1 MRASFVGFAFV
12 QTAGNKPP
20 FDEENR
26 ESPPSLRERR
36 SATVPIMPAV
46 ASGTRPA
53 LVAGSSPF
61 HAKGLVFQGARE
73 ILDKTVRGGT
83 TSVLAAISRED
94 GSLARYLEGPFA
106 AGSWYDA
113 LPLVPLFAT
122 AARLRGVTPGKL
134 TRELGAH
141 LARRDLRGVYRAILQ
156 AGSLDAVAL
165 RLPELT
171 VRYFDFGDVQIS
183 RSGAQTT
190 VAKRTGIP
198 DLLVPF
204 VASFV
209 EGFTPS
215 ALALVGAVDV
225 RVTFQDPKNETVASR
240 FPTVRLEWLVS
251 WT

>member
-1 MRASFVGFAFV
+1 
-12 QTAGNKPP
+12 
-20 FDEENR
+20 
-26 ESPPSLRERR
+26 
-36 SATVPIMPAV
+36 MPAV

-53 LVAGSSPF
+53 LAAGASPF

-73 ILDKTVRGGT
+73 VLDRNARGG
-83 TSVLAAISRED
+83 AAAVVEAIRRED
-94 GSLARYLEGPFA
+94 GGLARYLDGPFT

-113 LPLVPLFAT
+113 LPLSPLIQS
-122 AARLRGVTPGKL
+122 AARVRGITAGKA
-134 TRELGAH
+134 TREVAAH

-171 VRYFDFGDVQIS
+171 LRYFDFGEVQVS
-183 RSGAQTT
+183 RTGAQTT
-190 VAKRTGIP
+190 QVRRSGIP

-204 VASFV
+204 MASFV
-209 EGFTPS
+209 EGFTPA

-225 RVTFQDPKNETVASR
+225 RVTFAEPRSETMAAR
-240 FPTVRLEWLVS
+240 FPTVRLEWTVS

>member
-1 MRASFVGFAFV
+1 MPFV
-12 QTAGNKPP
+12 QTAGKRPP
-20 FDEENR
+20 DDEEPR
-26 ESPPSLRERR
+26 ESPPSIRERR
-36 SATVPIMPAV
+36 SATVPILPAL

-61 HAKGLVFQGARE
+61 HTKGLVFQGARE
-73 ILDKTVRGGT
+73 IFDKTVRGGT
-83 TSVLAAISRED
+83 ESVLAAVHRED
-94 GSLARYLEGPFA
+94 GALGRYLEGPFA

-156 AGSLDAVAL
+156 AGSLDAVAV

-171 VRYFDFGDVQIS
+171 VRYFDFGEVQIS
-183 RSGAQTT
+183 RDGAQT
-190 VAKRTGIP
+190 ALARRSGIP

-225 RVTFQDPKNETVASR
+225 RVTFQDPKSETVASR
-240 FPTVRLEWLVS
+240 FPTMRLEWLVS